1 MEDTMEPLE
10 LKWLKREIEQH
21 PFGDDKAEWRVS
33 CRYLAAH
40 IMASIK
46 QVVKGPARA
55 MDFMQILAKVLAHES
70 KPLRWT
76 TPAGLPWINRYHEN
90 TTERVELW
98 CYDKGVKVR
107 SRVTVSTG
115 YEAPIAK
122 EKAASAV
129 APNVVHACDAS
140 HLLRTVAAA
149 ADEGIVDVATVH
161 DSFGCL
167 PSRATRFNQIIREQ
181 FLKMYED
188 HDVLNE
194 LYESAKAD
202 LTPAGQERLQNEL
215 QKHGFDGPPEKGS
228 LDIKEILHAKY
239 AFA

>member
-1 MEDTMEPLE
+1 
-10 LKWLKREIEQH
+10 
-21 PFGDDKAEWRVS
+21 
-33 CRYLAAH
+33 
-40 IMASIK
+40 
-46 QVVKGPARA
+46 
-55 MDFMQILAKVLAHES
+55 
-70 KPLRWT
+70 
-76 TPAGLPWINRYHEN
+76 
-90 TTERVELW
+90 
-98 CYDKGVKVR
+98 VR

-181 FLKMYED
+181 FLRMYQE

-194 LYESAKAD
+194 LYESAMAD
-202 LTPAGQERLQNEL
+202 LTQAGQERLQNEL
-215 QKHGFDGPPEKGS
+215 QQHGFNDGPPEKGE
-228 LDIKEILHAKY
+228 LDIKEILNARY